1 MPSTYTPNL
10 RLELQATGENRSTW
24 GIKANNDFS
33 LIEAAITGYTSIAM
47 ADANVTLTANNAA
60 TDQARN
66 AVLKFTGSNTA
77 IRNVVIPAVSKVYLI
92 NNATTGGFGI
102 NVKTASGVAYTVTNG
117 STRVVYCDGTDCYST
132 LINVTA
138 ARLLGRMTTVG
149 EAEEI
154 PVGYGLEFSGG
165 NLQVKSTDISVVPV
179 GARVEMTGRTA
190 PTGYLVEDGAAYSRT
205 TYANLFNYYQSGFT
219 SQTFTVTIA
228 TPAVFTK
235 SAHGFAG
242 YERIRLSTT
251 GALPTGLNTS
261 TDYFVTVVDANTFR
275 LSTTQANLEAAVYV
289 NTSGT
294 QSGTQ
299 TYLQTLYGL
308 GDGSTTFNV
317 ADRRGKFTA
326 ANQAGRVVGT
336 EWPSVNKSHTH
347 GVSDPTHAHGVA
359 DPTHQHYFG
368 ASYIGSGVGSNG
380 GYVNATN
387 NNGALTGFS
396 GTGIGIYGA
405 ATGISI
411 QASGSTDGYPRH
423 MSVLSC
429 VKY

>member
-47 ADANVTLTANNAA
+47 ADANVTLTTNNAA

-66 AVLKFTGSNTA
+66 AVLKFTGANTA

-102 NVKTASGVAYTVTNG
+102 NIKTASGVAYTVTNG
-117 STRVVYCDGTDCYST
+117 TTRIVYCDGTDCFST
-132 LINVTA
+132 VQTVTA
-138 ARLLGRMTTVG
+138 ARLLGRTATAG
-149 EAEEI
+149 DAEEI
-154 PVGYGLEFSGG
+154 PVGYGLEFASG
-165 NLQVKSTDISVVPV
+165 NLQVKSTDISIVPV
-179 GARVEMTGRTA
+179 GARIEMTGRTA
-190 PTGYLVEDGAAYSRT
+190 PTGYLVEDGSAYSRT
-205 TYANLFNYYQSGFT
+205 TYANLFNYYQAGFT
-219 SQTFTVTIA
+219 AQTFTVNIA
-228 TPAVFTK
+228 SPALFTK
-235 SAHGFAG
+235 ASHGFAG

-261 TDYFVTVVDANTFR
+261 TDYFVATVDANTFR
-275 LSTTQANLEAAVYV
+275 LSTTQANLEAGVYV

-317 ADRRGKFTA
+317 ADRRGKFSA
-326 ANQAGRVVGT
+326 PAIGGRSVGS
-336 EWPSVNKSHTH
+336 EWPSQNKSHSH
-347 GVSDPTHAHGVA
+347 GVSDPGHAHSIA
-359 DPTHQHYFG
+359 DPGHVHSTSGSSGTGSEVYFAYQNG
-368 ASYIGSGVGSNG
+368 AITSKN
-380 GYVNATN
+380 VNA
-387 NNGALTGFS
+387 S

-405 ATGISI
+405 ATNISI
-411 QASGSTDGYPRH
+411 QASGAAESYPRH
-423 MSVLSC
+423 LAVLSC